1 MRNFRRSF
9 FFGFY
14 SLMVYLVIVLPR
26 ASGELVPSLVLE
38 SDIFRIFEPMNVVF
52 TIENRGNS
60 KEEFYLYD
68 DIFKTFFFELRT
80 DKNDVVELGY
90 DFILSHKF
98 YSDVSFY
105 SARRL
110 ITLMPGQM
118 FSVKIDISKI
128 FDISKP
134 GTYFL
139 RGVFSKDGL
148 ADRMEGTSTY
158 FYKVTIKS
166 PLPVE
171 KEVVSVSEEVQRK
184 KKEIYGLPPYEVVN
198 RMLSAKMRR
207 DAEEFPI
214 YFDLEK
220 LIIIF
225 PSFAKKYNEAPTP
238 SEKTKVLQSFE
249 EYLSTYWGDPI
260 ISYSI
265 EKTEIEKQEAKVT
278 AKVNFKLRKAYYT
291 LMYIYNLYRT
301 YDDRWLIYSY
311 DVINLK

>member
-1 MRNFRRSF
+1 MTDFRKEIFTIFSTVII
-9 FFGFY
+9 
-14 SLMVYLVIVLPR
+14 SLIVVAME
-26 ASGELVPSLVLE
+26 ASGELIPNLVLE

-52 TIENRGNS
+52 TVENKGNS

-90 DFILSHKF
+90 NFLVSHKF
-98 YSDVSFY
+98 YSDASLD
-105 SARRL
+105 SARRV

-118 FSVKIDISKI
+118 FSVKIDISRV

-158 FYKVTIKS
+158 FYKVTIKP
-166 PLPVE
+166 PLPIE
-171 KEVVSVSEEVQRK
+171 KEVVSISEELQRK
-184 KKEIYGLPPYEVVN
+184 KKEMYGLPPYEVVN
-198 RMLSAKMRR
+198 RMLSARMRK
-207 DAEEFPI
+207 DTEEFPI

-220 LIIIF
+220 LIVIF

-249 EYLSTYWGDPI
+249 EYLTTYWGDPI

-265 EKTEIEKQEAKVT
+265 EKTEIERQEAKVT
-278 AKVNFKLRKAYYT
+278 AKVNFKLRNTYYT
-291 LMYIYNLYRT
+291 LMYIYNLYQT
-301 YDDRWLIYSY
+301 YDNRWLIYSY